1 MLRLFV
7 NGAATY
13 TEKFTDLG
21 YNKITMK
28 KYGVFFLLFLGMSER
43 VLAESLYFSCLTK
56 VGLIV
61 LQMDAHDL
69 KYAVYKNGAESFYFK
84 SKQRDNG
91 GFKYNHYS
99 RFQTD
104 YFNVSFY
111 NGNYKYSVFSNY
123 DDGVQAQGVTAF
135 NLNNKK
141 EITYKC
147 KKTNVD
153 RLSELSLKLQ
163 CDIHSSLGC

>member
-1 MLRLFV
+1 MKVYKIFV
-7 NGAATY
+7 LY
-13 TEKFTDLG
+13 
-21 YNKITMK
+21 I
-28 KYGVFFLLFLGMSER
+28 LLSLSER
-43 VLAESLYFSCLTK
+43 AFAENLYFSCLTK
-56 VGLIV
+56 VGAVV
-61 LQMDAHDL
+61 LKMDGNDL
-69 KYAVYKNGAESFYFK
+69 RYAVYKNGAESFYFK
-84 SKQRDNG
+84 SKQIDNG
-91 GFKYNHYS
+91 DFKYNHYS

-123 DDGVQAQGVTAF
+123 EGGVQAQGVTVF

-147 KKTNVD
+147 KKTNFD

-163 CDIHSSLGC
+163 CDRNSSLGCQ